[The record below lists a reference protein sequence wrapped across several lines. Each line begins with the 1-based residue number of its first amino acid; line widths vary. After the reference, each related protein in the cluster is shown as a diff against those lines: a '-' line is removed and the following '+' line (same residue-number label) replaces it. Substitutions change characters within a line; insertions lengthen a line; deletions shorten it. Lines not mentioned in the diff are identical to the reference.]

1 MKQIIQNYRTG
12 ELQMVEVPEPAY
24 KSGMLTVRTATS
36 LVSVGT
42 EKAMIDVAKKSLLG
56 KALAR
61 PDWVKQV
68 IDKVK
73 TEGRRSAVYAKL
85 RRAKDVR
92 CQPSTQSYAVPRKSE
107 VRGRRSEVGKG

>member
-1 MKQIIQNYRTG
+1 MKVIAQNYSNG
-12 ELQMVEVPEPAY
+12 NLEMLEVPMITSSKGLLVETKA
-24 KSGMLTVRTATS
+24 S

-42 EKAMIDVAKKSLLG
+42 EKAMIDVAKKSLPG

-73 TEGRRSAVYAKL
+73 TEGMMKAWM
-85 RRAKDVR
+85 
-92 CQPSTQSYAVPRKSE
+92 QNIMF
-107 VRGRRSEVGKG
+107 

>member
-1 MKQIIQNYRTG
+1 MKILAQNYSTG
-12 ELQMVEVPEPAY
+12 SLEMLDVPMFTDVKGLLVDTRA
-24 KSGMLTVRTATS
+24 S

-68 IDKVK
+68 VDKVK
-73 TEGRRSAVYAKL
+73 TEGLMEAWRQSKTRL
-85 RRAKDVR
+85 NIFKDIVLMR
-92 CQPSTQSYAVPRKSE
+92 
-107 VRGRRSEVGKG
+107 

>member
-1 MKQIIQNYRTG
+1 MKILAQDYKTG
-12 ELQMVEVPEPAY
+12 ELQMLEVPNPSAKGGTLLVETMAY
-24 KSGMLTVRTATS
+24 
-36 LVSVGT
+36 LVSIGT

-73 TEGRRSAVYAKL
+73 TEGVMEAWR
-85 RRAKDVR
+85 
-92 CQPSTQSYAVPRKSE
+92 QSMARLDMPVPLGYSCAGI
-107 VRGRRSEVGKG
+107 VQDCGFTD